1 MLPDLRILIAASF
14 ITLGLVALGIA
25 TLATIRSGHVK
36 SVMTPTPRSP
46 VAEQAARQAATPE
59 SAPQAPPDGEAKV
72 ETASPPPSAVA
83 SPSPPD
89 ERAPDRLAAPAAPPT
104 APQDAPAET
113 PASAEPESP
122 AQQTPPIVAM
132 DESKETVRGGPDAA
146 DEPSIRSLIEAAEAA
161 EKETTA
167 SIGNPAQPVAEAL
180 PTTSAKPKTIKR
192 KRARATRRARPRPS
206 YRAANP
212 QHNPFADLFPTG
224 PAR

>member
-25 TLATIRSGHVK
+25 TLATIRSGNVK

-46 VAEQAARQAATPE
+46 LAEQAARQAATPE
-59 SAPQAPPDGEAKV
+59 AAPQARPASEAKV
-72 ETASPPPSAVA
+72 ETPAPPPSAVA
-83 SPSPPD
+83 SPPPPD
-89 ERAPDRLAAPAAPPT
+89 DRPPARLAAPA
-104 APQDAPAET
+104 QRDAPSET
-113 PASAEPESP
+113 SNLVGPDSP
-122 AQQTPPIVAM
+122 ATQTPPIVAM
-132 DESKETVRGGPDAA
+132 DESKETARSGPDAS

-161 EKETTA
+161 DTAEATA
-167 SIGNPAQPVAEAL
+167 SIGNPAKPVAEAL
-180 PTTSAKPKTIKR
+180 PTTSAKPKNIKR
-192 KRARATRRARPRPS
+192 KRVRASRRARPRPS